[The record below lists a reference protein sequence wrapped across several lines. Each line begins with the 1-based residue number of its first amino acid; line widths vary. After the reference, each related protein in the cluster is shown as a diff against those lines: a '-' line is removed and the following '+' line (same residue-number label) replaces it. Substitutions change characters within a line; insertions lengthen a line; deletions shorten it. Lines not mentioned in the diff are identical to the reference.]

1 MRSVPGADRGPQAG
15 SPIGVVDATG
25 SGLLDLAS
33 LSVLTRS
40 LPLPVLTSWQPLDQV
55 IETQPQTPA
64 MVIERQRKREPNHEE
79 NR

>member
-40 LPLPVLTSWQPLDQV
+40 LPLTVLTPWQSLDQV
-55 IETQPQTPA
+55 IETQPQAPTV
-64 MVIERQRKREPNHEE
+64 MIERDWKREPNQEK